1 MNDNKI
7 MRFFNKAKDYIL
19 KNKLVAIVIVI
30 LVIAV
35 GFGYSIYNAQPKSV
49 ISNVHAK
56 FNGYNGDGNLDY
68 NRSEIDNS
76 IEKIALESVGF
87 NKKQIEKI
95 QHSGLFSYY
104 SEFYNNSA
112 LREKYTEAI
121 DIVHDV
127 SYNFDKTSELRNGE
141 TVTLTVKTSSSH
153 SPIKEESKK
162 FKVKGLKK
170 IKTVSIKEL
179 LKKFPV
185 TFFGFNHYGQIK
197 LPYVIYDDG
206 KKDDNYFTVSDK
218 KSNYKNGDK
227 VKLEVSEEGISDL
240 KSEGKQLDSNQ
251 VEVEVKGLKEIFDIS
266 NVADALAK
274 NDVYAKSEYQNSDW
288 STYTIEKQKNYIAYQ
303 TDSYNQTTTGQI
315 YIVTVYKIS
324 KIVSQQD
331 SFNKNTVDYNYYGY
345 SYYVN
350 SDNSLDLET
359 ANKVHGSSTQDY
371 ENICANLEI
380 DGYKEY
386 KGTDSN

>member
-1 MNDNKI
+1 M
-7 MRFFNKAKDYIL
+7 
-19 KNKLVAIVIVI
+19 
-30 LVIAV
+30 
-35 GFGYSIYNAQPKSV
+35 
-49 ISNVHAK
+49 
-56 FNGYNGDGNLDY
+56 
-68 NRSEIDNS
+68 
-76 IEKIALESVGF
+76 
-87 NKKQIEKI
+87 
-95 QHSGLFSYY
+95 
-104 SEFYNNSA
+104 
-112 LREKYTEAI
+112 
-121 DIVHDV
+121 
-127 SYNFDKTSELRNGE
+127 
-141 TVTLTVKTSSSH
+141 
-153 SPIKEESKK
+153 
-162 FKVKGLKK
+162 
-170 IKTVSIKEL
+170 
-179 LKKFPV
+179 
-185 TFFGFNHYGQIK
+185 
-197 LPYVIYDDG
+197 
-206 KKDDNYFTVSDK
+206 
-218 KSNYKNGDK
+218 
-227 VKLEVSEEGISDL
+227 
-240 KSEGKQLDSNQ
+240 
-251 VEVEVKGLKEIFDIS
+251 EVKGLKEIFDIS